1 MIVGN
6 GLIANLFKNE
16 DRENVVFFA
25 SGVSNSLETDKS
37 AFLREENLIR
47 KTIKENP
54 NKIFIYF
61 STCSIYDSSKNG
73 SSYVNHKLKM
83 EQIVEE
89 LANQFLILR
98 VSNAVGK
105 GGNPNLLM
113 NYLVN
118 AFHQEKEITVHTLAT
133 RNLIDADDIKNITLE
148 LIDQGR
154 LNQIINVAY
163 LENFST
169 SEILEILE
177 KFFSK
182 NAKTELHKSGQTY
195 KISIPEVEQYFI
207 KHQLTNKENY
217 LLRILERYYYLPN
230 LFLKIL

>member
-1 MIVGN
+1 MIIGN
-6 GLIANLFKNE
+6 GLIANLF
-16 DRENVVFFA
+16 RENDKEDIVFFA
-25 SGVSNSLETDKS
+25 SGVSNSLETEKS
-37 AFLREENLIR
+37 AFMREENLLR
-47 KTIKENP
+47 KTLEENP
-54 NKIFIYF
+54 EKIFIYF

-73 SSYVNHKLKM
+73 SFYVNHKLRM
-83 EQIVEE
+83 EKIVEE

-133 RNLIDADDIKNITLE
+133 RNLIDADDIKKITLKFINE
-148 LIDQGR
+148 NI
-154 LNQIINVAY
+154 LNRIINVAY

-177 KFFSK
+177 KYFNKS
-182 NAKTELHKSGQTY
+182 AKTSLIKSGQSY
-195 KISIPEVEQYFI
+195 LISIPEVESYFTENN
-207 KHQLTNKENY
+207 LTNKEAY
-217 LLRILERYYYLPN
+217 LCRILDRYYSL
-230 LFLKIL
+230 

>member
-16 DRENVVFFA
+16 DRENAVFFA

-37 AFLREENLIR
+37 AFLREENLLR
-47 KTIKENP
+47 KHLTENP
-54 NKIFIYF
+54 EKIFIYF

-73 SSYVNHKLKM
+73 SLYVNHKLKM
-83 EQIVEE
+83 ERLVEE
-89 LANQFLILR
+89 LAHKYLILR

-177 KFFSK
+177 KHFNK
-182 NAKTELHKSGQTY
+182 TAKTSLVKSGQSY
-195 KISIPEVEQYFI
+195 LISIPEAEAYFAEN
-207 KHQLTNKENY
+207 KLTEKKEY
-217 LLRILERYYYLPN
+217 LLRIIKRYY
-230 LFLKIL
+230 

>member
-1 MIVGN
+1 MIIGN
-6 GLIANLFKNE
+6 GLIANLFRE
-16 DRENVVFFA
+16 HDRENVVFFA
-25 SGVSNSLETDKS
+25 SGVSNSLETEKS
-37 AFLREENLIR
+37 AFLREEDLLR
-47 KTIKENP
+47 KTLEENSD
-54 NKIFIYF
+54 KIFIYF

-73 SSYVNHKLKM
+73 SPYVNHKLKM

-89 LANQFLILR
+89 LADQFLILR

-133 RNLIDADDIKNITLE
+133 RNLIDADDVKNITLKFINE
-148 LIDQGR
+148 
-154 LNQIINVAY
+154 NSFNKIINVAY

-177 KFFSK
+177 KHFNK
-182 NAKTELHKSGQTY
+182 TAKTSLVKSGQSY
-195 KISIPEVEQYFI
+195 LISIPEAEAYFA
-207 KHQLTNKENY
+207 ENNLREKNEY
-217 LLRILERYYYLPN
+217 LLRIIKRYY
-230 LFLKIL
+230 

>member
-1 MIVGN
+1 MIIGN
-6 GLIANLFKNE
+6 GLIANLFREN

-47 KTIKENP
+47 NTIKENP

-89 LANQFLILR
+89 LADQYLILR

-133 RNLIDADDIKNITLE
+133 RNLIDADDVKNITLKFINE
-148 LIDQGR
+148 
-154 LNQIINVAY
+154 NSFNKIINVAY

-169 SEILEILE
+169 IQILEILE
-177 KFFSK
+177 KHFNK
-182 NAKTELHKSGQTY
+182 TAKTYLVKSGQSY
-195 KISIPEVEQYFI
+195 LISIPEAEAYFLQN
-207 KHQLTNKENY
+207 KLTEKKEY
-217 LLRILERYYYLPN
+217 LLRIIKRYY
-230 LFLKIL
+230 

>member
-6 GLIANLFKNE
+6 GLIANLFREN
-16 DRENVVFFA
+16 DSENVVFFA
-25 SGVSNSLETDKS
+25 SGVSNSLETDKN

-47 KTIKENP
+47 HTLQENP
-54 NKIFIYF
+54 EKLFIYF

-73 SSYVNHKLKM
+73 SFYVNHKLRM

-89 LANQFLILR
+89 LAENFLILR

-118 AFHQEKEITVHTLAT
+118 AFHQKKEITVHTLAT
-133 RNLIDADDIKNITLE
+133 RNLIDADDVKNITLKFIHE
-148 LIDQGR
+148 KSF
-154 LNQIINVAY
+154 NKIINVAY

-177 KFFSK
+177 KHFNKS
-182 NAKTELHKSGQTY
+182 AKTSFVKSGQSY
-195 KISIPEVEQYFI
+195 LISIPEVETYFAENN
-207 KHQLTNKENY
+207 LTNKEAY
-217 LLRILERYYYLPN
+217 LCRILDRYYSL
-230 LFLKIL
+230 

>member
-1 MIVGN
+1 MIIGN
-6 GLIANLFKNE
+6 GLIANLFREN

-25 SGVSNSLETDKS
+25 SGVSNSLETEKS
-37 AFLREENLIR
+37 AFMREENLLR
-47 KTIKENP
+47 KTLEENP
-54 NKIFIYF
+54 EKIFIYF

-73 SSYVNHKLKM
+73 SFYVNHKLRM

-89 LANQFLILR
+89 LSRNFLILR

-113 NYLVN
+113 NYLIN

-133 RNLIDADDIKNITLE
+133 RNLIDADDIKNITLKFINE
-148 LIDQGR
+148 NI
-154 LNQIINVAY
+154 LNKIINVAY

-177 KFFSK
+177 KYFNKS
-182 NAKTELHKSGQTY
+182 AKKSFVKSGQSY
-195 KISIPEVEQYFI
+195 LISIPEVESYFTENN
-207 KHQLTNKENY
+207 LTNKEAY
-217 LLRILERYYYLPN
+217 LCRILDRYYSL
-230 LFLKIL
+230 

>member
-25 SGVSNSLETDKS
+25 SGVSNSLETEKS
-37 AFLREENLIR
+37 AFLREENLLR
-47 KTIKENP
+47 KHLTENP
-54 NKIFIYF
+54 KKIFIYF

-73 SSYVNHKLKM
+73 SLYVNHKLKM
-83 EQIVEE
+83 ERLVED
-89 LANQFLILR
+89 LAPKYLILR

-133 RNLIDADDIKNITLE
+133 RNLIDADDVKNITLKFINE
-148 LIDQGR
+148 
-154 LNQIINVAY
+154 NSFNKIINVAY

-177 KFFSK
+177 KHFNK
-182 NAKTELHKSGQTY
+182 TAKTSLVKSGQSY
-195 KISIPEVEQYFI
+195 LISIPEAEAYFA
-207 KHQLTNKENY
+207 ENNLREKNEY
-217 LLRILERYYYLPN
+217 LLRIIKRYY
-230 LFLKIL
+230 